1 MTHYLSSGQTW
12 THLTEVDEATVAG
25 LERLADSGR
34 KLLLVTGRKLDDLL
48 KVLPQVELFDQVVA
62 ENGGLLC
69 RPADYTAVP
78 VGEVH
83 RSSSRRLAWP

>member
-1 MTHYLSSGQTW
+1 MRYHALACDYDGTSPHHGQ
-12 THLTEVDEATVAG
+12 VDEATVAG

-62 ENGGLLC
+62 ENGGLLY
-69 RPADYTAVP
+69 RPAD
-78 VGEVH
+78 
-83 RSSSRRLAWP
+83 

>member
-1 MTHYLSSGQTW
+1 M
-12 THLTEVDEATVAG
+12 AG

-62 ENGGLLC
+62 ENGG
-69 RPADYTAVP
+69 AAVAA
-78 VGEVH
+78 G
-83 RSSSRRLAWP
+83 

>member
-1 MTHYLSSGQTW
+1 M
-12 THLTEVDEATVAG
+12 AG

-62 ENGGLLC
+62 RMAGCCTGRL
-69 RPADYTAVP
+69 T
-78 VGEVH
+78 
-83 RSSSRRLAWP
+83 RRLSRWVRSTGAVRGCAPRDPPA

>member
-1 MTHYLSSGQTW
+1 M
-12 THLTEVDEATVAG
+12 AG

-62 ENGGLLC
+62 ENGRLL
-69 RPADYTAVP
+69 
-78 VGEVH
+78 
-83 RSSSRRLAWP
+83 